1 MNTIRIEDIMSAKLY
16 AELQYAAMEEEE
28 LNAYLVYAEE
38 EGLRIREEE
47 YLLYNGTLEGFDPTK
62 DYQF

>member
-28 LNAYLVYAEE
+28 LNEYLVYAEE
-38 EGLRIREEE
+38 EELRIRAEE